1 MARAIRDQAKMS
13 DESKGMVLEY
23 VIL

>member
-1 MARAIRDQAKMS
+1 MARAIQDPAKKI